1 MDPDREFGRSPLFQV
16 LFDLQNAPLHSL
28 RSPDM
33 VLTPLE
39 PPSGT
44 AKFDLTLLASE
55 SADGLGLIMEYS
67 SDLFDAATVDRMLAH
82 FRILLE
88 AVVAQ
93 PDQPVAAL
101 PMLTE
106 EERRQVLDGWS
117 GEGSDESWDADGLDN
132 SPAGFG
138 AVLGADIDALLD
150 PLSPGEPSND
160 E

>member
-1 MDPDREFGRSPLFQV
+1 M
-16 LFDLQNAPLHSL
+16 A
-28 RSPDM
+28 
-33 VLTPLE
+33 LTPLE
-39 PPSGT
+39 APSGT
-44 AKFDLTLLASE
+44 AKFDLTLLAAE

-93 PDQPVAAL
+93 PDQPVGAL

-117 GEGSDESWDADGLDN
+117 GGGSDDGWDAGGLDHL
-132 SPAGFG
+132 PAGFG
-138 AVLGADIDALLD
+138 AAYDADLDALPDQL
-150 PLSPGEPSND
+150 PPGELAND